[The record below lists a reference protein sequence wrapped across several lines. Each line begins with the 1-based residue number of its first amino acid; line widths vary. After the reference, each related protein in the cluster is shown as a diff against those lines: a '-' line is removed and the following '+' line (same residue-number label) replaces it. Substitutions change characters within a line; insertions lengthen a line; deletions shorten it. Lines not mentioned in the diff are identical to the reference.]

1 MTVQAQE
8 SGSDKPRLIATAGSR
23 PSEFSLTYDEIL
35 IGSGPGND
43 LVIQDATVSR
53 HHARLVRDANGY
65 RLTDFETINGTF
77 VNGERITG
85 TVAIAY
91 GDELGFGT
99 ARYTLRD
106 TSPNRGLADSGRTN
120 GVAAETPAEVSPPP
134 AAEDLAAPPAVENEA
149 AYGFPASEDLDHQ
162 AAEPAITEEKP
173 RAAQEEPGTAQAKPV
188 QDQPDTARQEPRVN
202 GDATIKQST
211 PQSREWRPE
220 TPPPVSRRRMR
231 PLVVGGIV
239 AALFAAAFVLTRYT
253 LRRFPLH
260 ETEKPLNLATKSGTT
275 TAPGASSATA
285 AASPALPS
293 PSAAAASASAS
304 PHASPRPRHPA
315 IAAAPMPAET
325 AEEASV
331 WLLPLNR
338 YRGVAH
344 LLFVDADPAMTAGAR
359 DHARYLVKNY
369 GKQLRQ
375 GLNLGALAHREDPA
389 NPWYTAAGSA
399 AAAASDTHFALGPV
413 SFRPASRSWAFDS
426 WMTAPFH
433 RLWILNPRLRRVGYG
448 EFCER
453 GVCSAVLEVRSPATL
468 SQAPAALPYPIEFPP
483 NGSIVRMTS
492 SQGEWPNPLASCPGY
507 SAPSGLPLTLQLGQL
522 AQTQFSGYTLTLN
535 GTVPAAIEACGF
547 NASSYHNPDPVA
559 ERQAQTTLRNVGAI
573 VLIPHSPLVP
583 GNYTASITAAGQQY
597 TWSFTVSP

>member
-1 MTVQAQE
+1 MAQAQE
-8 SGSDKPRLIATAGSR
+8 HGSNKPRLIAAAGSR
-23 PSEFSLTYDEIL
+23 PSEFLLDYDEIL

-43 LVIQDATVSR
+43 LVILDSTVSR
-53 HHARLVRDANGY
+53 HHARMVRDANGY

-85 TVAIAY
+85 TIAIAD

-106 TSPNRGLADSGRTN
+106 VSPDEARAETATNN
-120 GVAAETPAEVSPPP
+120 GVSAEIPSE
-134 AAEDLAAPPAVENEA
+134 LAAPPADEQVATPPVE
-149 AYGFPASEDLDHQ
+149 ASAPSDDHQ
-162 AAEPAITEEKP
+162 AAESAAVSPEKP
-173 RAAQEEPGTAQAKPV
+173 AVAQEESKAASQEQATAQPKPGL
-188 QDQPDTARQEPRVN
+188 N
-202 GDATIKQST
+202 GDTSVEQPAPRSAPKADDWR
-211 PQSREWRPE
+211 PERRPE
-220 TPPPVSRRRMR
+220 TPAPPPRRRTR
-231 PLVVGGIV
+231 PAALVGIV
-239 AALFAAAFVLTRYT
+239 AVLFAVVFVLTRYA
-253 LRRFPLH
+253 LRRFPIH
-260 ETEKPLNLATKSGTT
+260 ETEQPLNLAIKSQATI
-275 TAPGASSATA
+275 APAASSTATA
-285 AASPALPS
+285 APSPALAS
-293 PSAAAASASAS
+293 PSVAAASASAS
-304 PHASPRPRHPA
+304 PHAIPRPRRLA
-315 IAAAPMPAET
+315 IVAAPLHPET
-325 AEEASV
+325 AEEASA

-338 YRGVAH
+338 YRGLAH
-344 LLFVDADPAMTAGAR
+344 LLFVDADPAMSAGAR

-375 GLNLGALAHREDPA
+375 GVNLGALAHREDPA

-399 AAAASDTHFALGPV
+399 AATASDTHFAVGPA

-453 GVCSAVLEVRSPATL
+453 GVCGAVLEVRSPAAL
-468 SQAPAALPYPIEFPP
+468 SESPASLPYPVEFPP
-483 NGSIVRMTS
+483 NGSVVRMTS

-522 AQTQFSGYTLTLN
+522 AQTQFPGYTLTLN

-547 NASSYHNPDPVA
+547 NANTYHNPDPVA
-559 ERQAQTTLRNVGAI
+559 ERQAQATLRDVGAI

-583 GNYTASITAAGQQY
+583 GNYTVSITAAGQQY

>member
-8 SGSDKPRLIATAGSR
+8 PGSEKPRLIATAGSR
-23 PSEFSLTYDEIL
+23 PSEFSLNYDEIL

-53 HHARLVRDANGY
+53 HHARLVRDANAY

-106 TSPNRGLADSGRTN
+106 ISPNSARADTGAGN
-120 GVAAETPAEVSPPP
+120 GASVEVAAPP
-134 AAEDLAAPPAVENEA
+134 AAEHEA
-149 AYGFPASEDLDHQ
+149 ANGSPASEDLNHQ
-162 AAEPAITEEKP
+162 AAAPAIAEEKPGITQEEPAISQPEPK
-173 RAAQEEPGTAQAKPV
+173 AAQQEPSAAEQEPG
-188 QDQPDTARQEPRVN
+188 VN
-202 GDATIKQST
+202 GSATPKQSAPQPT
-211 PQSREWRPE
+211 PKPREWRPE
-220 TPPPVSRRRMR
+220 APPPVSRRRMR
-231 PLVVGGIV
+231 PLIVGGIV
-239 AALFAAAFVLTRYT
+239 ALLFAAAFVLTKYT
-253 LRRFPLH
+253 LRRFPIH
-260 ETEKPLNLATKSGTT
+260 EAGEPLNLALKSKATEAGT
-275 TAPGASSATA
+275 GSATA
-285 AASPALPS
+285 APSPALAS

-304 PHASPRPRHPA
+304 PHASPRPHHPA
-315 IAAAPMPAET
+315 IAAVPMPAET

-344 LLFVDADPAMTAGAR
+344 LLFVNADPAMTVGAR
-359 DHARYLVKNY
+359 DHARYLIKNY

-389 NPWYTAAGSA
+389 NPWYTTDGSA
-399 AAAASDTHFALGPV
+399 AASYSDTHFAVGPA
-413 SFRPASRSWAFDS
+413 SFRPASHSWAFDS

-433 RLWILNPRLRRVGYG
+433 RLWILNPSLRRVGYG

-453 GVCSAVLEVRSPATL
+453 GVCGAVLEVRSPAAL
-468 SQAPAALPYPIEFPP
+468 SETPTTLPYPVEFPP
-483 NGSIVRMTS
+483 NGSIIRMTS

-522 AQTQFSGYTLTLN
+522 TQTQFSGYTLTLN
-535 GTVPAAIEACGF
+535 GTVPAAIEACGY
-547 NASSYHNPDPVA
+547 NAGTYHNPDPVA
-559 ERQAQTTLRNVGAI
+559 ERQAQATLRNVGAI

-583 GNYTASITAAGQQY
+583 GNYTASINAAGQQY

>member
-1 MTVQAQE
+1 MTVQAEDQR
-8 SGSDKPRLIATAGSR
+8 SDKPRLIATAGSR
-23 PSEFSLTYDEIL
+23 PSEFSLDYDEIL

-106 TSPNRGLADSGRTN
+106 ILPNPAAADTGGSN
-120 GVAAETPAEVSPPP
+120 GVSAEVPAQAAP
-134 AAEDLAAPPAVENEA
+134 AARDEA
-149 AYGFPASEDLDHQ
+149 AHGFPASENLRQ
-162 AAEPAITEEKP
+162 RAAEQGVPEEKSA
-173 RAAQEEPGTAQAKPV
+173 AAQPVAEEQKPPTPQEKPAVAQPEPGVNDGATVAQPAPS
-188 QDQPDTARQEPRVN
+188 A
-202 GDATIKQST
+202 
-211 PQSREWRPE
+211 REWRPDA
-220 TPPPVSRRRMR
+220 PPPVSRRRMR

-239 AALFAAAFVLTRYT
+239 AALFAVAFVLTKYS
-253 LRRFPLH
+253 LRRFPIH
-260 ETEKPLNLATKSGTT
+260 ETEEPLNLALKSQAT
-275 TAPGASSATA
+275 TAPGASSAATA
-285 AASPALPS
+285 SSPALPS

-304 PHASPRPRHPA
+304 PHASPRPVHSA
-315 IAAAPMPAET
+315 VVAAPLPAET

-344 LLFVDADPAMTAGAR
+344 LLFVNADPAMTAGAR

-369 GKQLRQ
+369 GKELRQ

-389 NPWYTAAGSA
+389 NPWYTVAGSA
-399 AAAASDTHFALGPV
+399 AAATSDTHFAVGPV

-426 WMTAPFH
+426 WITAPFH

-453 GVCSAVLEVRSPATL
+453 GVCGAVLEVRSPAAL
-468 SQAPAALPYPIEFPP
+468 SEAPVALPYPIEFPP

-492 SQGEWPNPLASCPGY
+492 SQGEWPNPLAPCPGY

-535 GTVPAAIEACGF
+535 GTAPAAIEACGF
-547 NASSYHNPDPVA
+547 NAGTYHNPDPVA
-559 ERQAQTTLRNVGAI
+559 ERQAQASLRHVGAI
-573 VLIPHSPLVP
+573 VLIPHSPLVA